1 MIQKSALR
9 KPSSSVIILG
19 FFLLCLDRGDSWPCT
34 HQLLIVS
41 SASFNASMV
50 SHGTILSYKYKDPRL
65 IPHPCEAFYFGGQTP
80 PAIYLGEK
88 VFLSHDNFQSSLLPL
103 TIPDI
108 MESSPAEV
116 TSALFV
122 QNNRA
127 LFVVNEKVYL
137 YFYSTWKTWKIS
149 TGIDNP
155 VTDITNMDCCYS
167 LKDINCYDTSN
178 FIVAYTTGKPAQITD
193 VFTSNDG
200 GYRFVKTSP
209 ANHESALIGIYNF
222 ISLAQLGVILNKTD
236 GDGEAYFTYTNLNLV
251 HLDQG
256 AKFELKFYADESV
269 IGIIPPGL
277 RGFILL
283 WTKDCFVFSFN
294 HGLNVNLITVH
305 PTDKYVNVTLP
316 LHDKGL
322 CNVAANRNEIAALTK
337 SHKLFYGT
345 LDMESTQMVHI
356 GDKTK
361 GNPTDPCEAM
371 MFENIGVLFFV
382 SLVPSTD
389 SALYHFQKCIINI
402 QDTLMTLRPPLQ
414 PCPVEILSGDFHNK
428 IYYIDMKQELHFNVT
443 FVPKPGTG
451 TYPYVTVSNPHALAF
466 QADIDQ
472 DGFTFDGNTKY
483 RLHIRLLQQA
493 FAGMSQS
500 EFQDTLYS
508 SRISTV
514 TVDIYNKAI
523 FCIDMHPLTALI
535 VVGCSPKK
543 HIKISEST
551 TACNRGLFQD
561 IVLQNSFVYS
571 INRAVYDPQFL
582 GRKKLAQPNLNIT
595 YRYDL
600 WRCPILLYYD
610 SPWLPILELWDND
623 EFIEYVS
630 ADFVLYEIH
639 GMHNYDYLLNEV
651 EAECRTAAQNW
662 ISIMTE
668 DPGREPSDMWN
679 RLLYENCKIAK
690 ENGPLPSASRPYH
703 VLNMNEKNRIL
714 FPQYNGIYVFKA
726 IVVDTQ
732 YSYCDLTTVFS
743 VYVHGALPKSQIN
756 VGKTL
761 ISFLV
766 LIFGSILMVY
776 YFPKL
781 MKENARM
788 KTVWA

>member
-1 MIQKSALR
+1 MR
-9 KPSSSVIILG
+9 KPSSSVIILVI
-19 FFLLCLDRGDSWPCT
+19 FLLCLDRGDSWPCT
-34 HQLLIVS
+34 HELLIIS
-41 SASFNASMV
+41 SVSFNSSMV
-50 SHGTILSYKYKDPRL
+50 SHGTVLSYKYKDPRL

-88 VFLSHDNFQSSLLPL
+88 VFLSQDNFQSSLLPM
-103 TIPDI
+103 TIPTI
-108 MESSPAEV
+108 IESSPAEV

-127 LFVVNEKVYL
+127 LFVINGKVYV
-137 YFYSTWKTWKIS
+137 YFYSTWKTWKVS
-149 TGIDNP
+149 AGIDSP

-178 FIVAYTTGKPAQITD
+178 FIVAYTTGKPTESTD
-193 VFTSNDG
+193 IFTSKNG

-209 ANHESALIGIYNF
+209 AGYENALIGIYNF
-222 ISLAQLGVILNKTD
+222 VSLAQLGVILNKTD
-236 GDGEAYFTYTNLNLV
+236 GDGEAYFTYTDMNLA
-251 HLDQG
+251 HQEQG
-256 AKFELKFYADESV
+256 AEFDMKLYADESV

-283 WTKDCFVFSFN
+283 WTKDTFVFSFN
-294 HGLNVNLITVH
+294 HGLNVALITVH

-316 LHDKGL
+316 VQGL

-337 SHKLFYGT
+337 NQKLFYGT
-345 LDMESTQMVHI
+345 LDMESTQMVYI

-361 GNPTDPCEAM
+361 GKPTDPCDAM

-382 SLVPSTD
+382 SLIPSTD

-414 PCPVEILSGDFHNK
+414 PCPVEILSGNFHNK

-451 TYPYVTVSNPHALAF
+451 THPYVTVSNPHALAF
-466 QADIDQ
+466 QAQIDQ

-493 FAGMSQS
+493 FSGMSQL
-500 EFQDTLYS
+500 EFQDTIYS

-523 FCIDMHPLTALI
+523 FCIDMHPITALI

-543 HIKISEST
+543 HIKIAEST

-561 IVLQNSFVYS
+561 IVLQNNFVYS
-571 INRAVYDPQFL
+571 IDRKVYDPQFL
-582 GRKKLAQPNLNIT
+582 GRKKLSQPNLNIT

-610 SPWLPILELWDND
+610 SPWLPVLELWDND

-662 ISIMTE
+662 ITIMAE
-668 DPGREPSDMWN
+668 DPGKEPSDVWN
-679 RLLYENCKIAK
+679 RLLYENCKIPQ

-703 VLNMNEKNRIL
+703 VLNRNEKNRIL

-726 IVVDTQ
+726 IVVDTH

-766 LIFGSILMVY
+766 IIFGSILMVY